1 MSCEFCRVSF
11 DCWLTIRE
19 VTPKS
24 MYASFFTRHDAQSWN
39 KNYTFA
45 SWRNCVVVIL
55 FARQILIV
63 ALLYV
68 KTRQNRNLL
77 GITRVIFTLLT
88 RTCRVS
94 LIVVLLYVKTR
105 WIDFTRIMSYNF
117 VPRIAPMVA
126 LLYVKARQKSMCA
139 RLNFTSTI
147 WSTYKTL

>member
-24 MYASFFTRHDAQSWN
+24 MYASFFYAARCPILKQELQRSRLDVIVSLYFCRASNFDCCLTIREDTPKSKFVRH
-39 KNYTFA
+39 Y
-45 SWRNCVVVIL
+45 
-55 FARQILIV
+55 ARHF
-63 ALLYV
+63 Y
-68 KTRQNRNLL
+68 
-77 GITRVIFTLLT
+77 FTT

-94 LIVVLLYVKTR
+94 LIVVLLYVKAR
-105 WIDFTRIMSYNF
+105 WINFTRIMSYNF
-117 VPRIAPMVA
+117 VPRIAPIVA